1 MRKPR
6 KEILNLYNAEYN
18 IVLTYLGNK
27 ISITSKNA
35 QVASPS
41 ESNYKLMKC
50 VHNRVA
56 RPFTSFYCRMA
67 SDSRIVE
74 WNNGVEWWNRR
85 IVEWQTRQLR
95 CNFRATIVCAL
106 NLHPG

>member
-41 ESNYKLMKC
+41 ESNCKHVNFIELYARSIIC
-50 VHNRVA
+50 VV
-56 RPFTSFYCRMA
+56 
-67 SDSRIVE
+67 
-74 WNNGVEWWNRR
+74 
-85 IVEWQTRQLR
+85 
-95 CNFRATIVCAL
+95 
-106 NLHPG
+106 